1 MLTKPIINNILFF
14 VFMYALGALCINT
27 TAGSDY
33 FPFFIKLLFE
43 LFFDLYVIC
52 CLLVFLPKHLRL
64 LSSCLLS
71 IFLYLIAIVD
81 LFCIVR
87 FGTTI
92 SPSILQL
99 VMETNTME
107 AHEFLSSYVSP
118 NILISPVGYVI
129 LLMLIHIVISYFT
142 KVTSLFAK
150 ITIKSKKKNIT
161 INGIVLLLLLVGLF
175 AGLKNKRNIFNTWKL
190 DSMGKVE
197 VFFASD
203 YYNRRAQYL
212 PIHRLAFA
220 VHTIN
225 LTRQELVTLQHT
237 IYKTRIDSCKYTSPN
252 IILIIGESYNKH
264 HSQLYG
270 YSQKTTPY
278 QLHRKQAN
286 ELYVFTNAV
295 TPYNLTSDVLKNSF
309 SLNDLTKGESWCE
322 KPLFTGIFKK
332 AGYQVTFLS
341 NQFVMKQQSNLYDFC
356 GGVFLNNPSLSDY
369 QFDIRNSKTHEYDEG
384 LIDDFHTLCDK
395 KASNHRL
402 IIFSLIGQHVTYA
415 DRFPSNYT
423 RLHTSDY
430 QRYDLNNEQ
439 LQIVVDYDNATLY
452 NDYVI
457 NKIIQLFEQEDA
469 IVIYMPD
476 HGDECY
482 DQIMT
487 YGRLHCDPITKDIAT
502 NEFQIPFWIWCSKK
516 YNDLHPSIVKQIS
529 QSTDRRFYSDD
540 LPHLLLYLGG
550 IYCQDYHDENNVISS
565 SYNNQR
571 KRILRKNTNYDEII
585 K

>member
-1 MLTKPIINNILFF
+1 MLIKPIYNNILFF
-14 VFMYALGALCINT
+14 IFMYALGALCINT
-27 TAGSDY
+27 TVEY
-33 FPFFIKLLFE
+33 VYLPFIIKLYFE
-43 LFFDLYVIC
+43 LFFDLYVLC
-52 CLLVFLPKHLRL
+52 CLFMLLPQRFRL
-64 LSSCLLS
+64 LSSWILAV
-71 IFLYLIAIVD
+71 FFYLMAIID
-81 LFCIVR
+81 LFCFVR
-87 FGTTI
+87 LGTTI

-99 VMETNTME
+99 VMETNSME
-107 AHEFLSSYVSP
+107 AHEFLSSYISP
-118 NILISPVGYVI
+118 TILISPVGYVI
-129 LLMLIHIVISYFT
+129 ILMLTHIIISYFK
-142 KVTSLFAK
+142 KVTSFFTEVTLK
-150 ITIKSKKKNIT
+150 CKKKSIVM
-161 INGIVLLLLLVGLF
+161 NGIVAILLLVGVF
-175 AGLKNKRNIFNTWKL
+175 AGLKNKRNIFHTWKL

-197 VFFASD
+197 VFFASE

-212 PIHRLAFA
+212 PVHRLAFA
-220 VHTIN
+220 IHAIN
-225 LTRQELVTLQHT
+225 LTRQELVTLQHAMYT
-237 IYKTRIDSCKYTSPN
+237 TQIDSCKYTSPN

-322 KPLFTGIFKK
+322 KPLFTNIFKK

-341 NQFVMKQQSNLYDFC
+341 NQFVIKQESNIHDFS
-356 GGVFLNNPSLSDY
+356 GGVFLNNPSLSDL
-369 QFDIRNSKTHEYDEG
+369 QFDIRNSKIHEYDEG
-384 LIDDFHTLCDK
+384 LIDDFHTLCNK

-402 IIFSLIGQHVTYA
+402 IIFSLIGQHITYA
-415 DRFPSNYT
+415 DRFPSNHT

-430 QRYDLNNEQ
+430 QRHDLNIEQ

-457 NKIIQLFEQEDA
+457 NKIIQLFEKEDA
-469 IVIYMPD
+469 IVINMPD

-516 YNDLHPSIVKQIS
+516 YNDLHSSIVKQIS
-529 QSTDRRFYSDD
+529 ESTDRRFYSDD

-550 IYCQDYHDENNVISS
+550 IYCQDYHEENNVISS
-565 SYNNQR
+565 SYNISR
-571 KRILRKNTNYDEII
+571 KRLLRKSIDYDEII